1 MVDKRFWSGAIIVA
15 TVVIAGA
22 SALPALLLA
31 PSAPEPMVPPLA
43 AAPIERKVEPVVA
56 HVQPQP
62 MVKAEASAPAARP
75 VPPPVPAAPAPVR
88 QAVAAPPPVET
99 PVPVVLT
106 AAPVR
111 EAVPVPFPPVQP
123 VGVAASKTDSGP
135 AIAAPLP
142 ISPRT
147 ASASADRPVT
157 EKPVRAQRT
166 AAQRVTKRKRHFVRP
181 ALFPLREFLAWRR

>member
-15 TVVIAGA
+15 TVVVAGA

-56 HVQPQP
+56 RVEPQP
-62 MVKAEASAPAARP
+62 AVKAEAPAPAARP
-75 VPPPVPAAPAPVR
+75 LPPPAPAAPVPVL
-88 QAVAAPPPVET
+88 QVVAAPPPVET
-99 PVPVVLT
+99 SSPVVLT
-106 AAPVR
+106 TAPVR
-111 EAVPVPFPPVQP
+111 ETASVPFPPVQP
-123 VGVAASKTDSGP
+123 VGVVASKTEPVPS
-135 AIAAPLP
+135 IAAPLP
-142 ISPRT
+142 ISPRAANAT
-147 ASASADRPVT
+147 ADRPVT

-181 ALFPLREFLAWRR
+181 AFYPLREFLAWRR